1 MRLSVPPTFPL
12 APPAH
17 PVLGLSVDVLA
28 ASVGVATATP
38 RTAPRT
44 GKARPSRAQAT
55 TRSGVPASPSDQV
68 ATGLMALFRDTR
80 SDGAFEALYG
90 AARSDV
96 TEWVRSLLRQ
106 GPAWLDVAEIVQ
118 DTFVNVYRYPSGFR
132 DDHPASFR
140 VWVRTI
146 AGNLVR
152 RARSQR
158 PREGWAE
165 LPVGSYEPADRRPGP
180 DQLAGYGEESRS
192 LRASWALFLTRYLAA
207 WNELAPRD
215 RLALE
220 LVEVQHLSYTEAA
233 EQLGVR
239 ASNMK
244 MIVFRSRKR
253 LFARMHLGLAMGHV
267 SS

>member
-1 MRLSVPPTFPL
+1 MRLSALPTLPFAL
-12 APPAH
+12 PAD
-17 PVLGLSVDVLA
+17 PVLSPSVDVLA
-28 ASVGVATATP
+28 EPGCVATAP
-38 RTAPRT
+38 PPTAPRR
-44 GKARPSRAQAT
+44 GKARPSRAQST

-68 ATGLMALFRDTR
+68 ATGLMALFRDTG
-80 SDGAFEALYG
+80 SDGAFEALYA
-90 AARSDV
+90 AARPDV
-96 TEWVRSLLRQ
+96 TEWIRSLLRQ

-146 AGNLVR
+146 AGNLIR
-152 RARSQR
+152 RARSRR

-165 LPVGSYEPADRRPGP
+165 LPVGSHEPADRRPGP

-207 WNELAPRD
+207 WNDLAPRD
-215 RLALE
+215 RLALD
-220 LVEVQHLSYTEAA
+220 LVEVQHLSYTDAA

-253 LFARMHLGLAMGHV
+253 LFARMRLGLAMV
-267 SS
+267 RATC